1 MCGWIISTVH
11 QPWQKHSKL
20 FVKQDC
26 VCILNPNRK
35 MLMLIYLEVNT
46 ESLLHSTRMAGLEV
60 NTEKIKC
67 IFMSYPQ
74 NVTQNFTRQTEIL

>member
-1 MCGWIISTVH
+1 
-11 QPWQKHSKL
+11 
-20 FVKQDC
+20 
-26 VCILNPNRK
+26 

-74 NVTQNFTRQTEIL
+74 NVTQNFTRQTEILWKFDSIQIFGHKIAFTKKLRAD